1 MGNERFICKASD
13 QIMDSAVYALNRVM
27 TGGFE
32 VLLWPLRFLGPFWSL
47 TVFSLLTGI
56 LMVWVFGRVSDQ
68 GAIKRIRGRISG
80 NLIAVRLF
88 QNDIR
93 VFLSVQGRIL
103 RDTLTY
109 MRYSLTP
116 MLVLMGP
123 VVLII
128 IQLHL
133 HYHYRPMEEGE
144 KALVTVRL
152 SEGGIPQATAKIKLV
167 APEGIQIE
175 TPGVWM
181 PSEGEVSWRIRANQ
195 EGTHTLVVQSE
206 GEGVTKELVVGPEW
220 RAVSSLR
227 SGGNLFDLLLYPK
240 EPPIDPALG
249 IASIEV
255 AYPELEIRCLGVG
268 VDWLLAFFVLSIA
281 FGFSVKGF
289 LGVQV

>member
-1 MGNERFICKASD
+1 
-13 QIMDSAVYALNRVM
+13 MDTAVYALNRVM

-32 VLLWPLRFLGPFWSL
+32 LLLWPLRFLGPFWSL
-47 TVFSLLTGI
+47 TVISLVTGVF
-56 LMVWVFGRVSDQ
+56 MVWIFGRVSDQ
-68 GAIKRIRGRISG
+68 RAIKGIRSRISG

-133 HYHYRPMEEGE
+133 HYHFRPLEEGE
-144 KALVTVRL
+144 KTLVTVRV
-152 SEGGIPQATAKIKLV
+152 SEDKRSQVPAKIKLE

-175 TPGVWM
+175 TPGVWV
-181 PSEGEVSWRIRANQ
+181 PSEGEMSWRIRADKQ
-195 EGTHTLVVQSE
+195 GTYTLVVHAE
-206 GEGVTKELVVGPEW
+206 GEAATKELIVGSEW
-220 RAVSSLR
+220 GSVSSLR
-227 SGGNLFDLLLYPK
+227 SGGNLLDLLLYPK
-240 EPPIDPALG
+240 EPPLDPSSG

-268 VDWLLAFFVLSIA
+268 VDWLIAFFVLSIA
-281 FGFSVKGF
+281 FGFAVKGF

>member
-1 MGNERFICKASD
+1 
-13 QIMDSAVYALNRVM
+13 MDGAVYALNRVM

-32 VLLWPLRFLGPFWSL
+32 LLLWPLRFLGPFWSL
-47 TVFSLLTGI
+47 TVFSLLAGT
-56 LMVWVFGRVSDQ
+56 LMVWIFGRVSDQ

-109 MRYSLTP
+109 MRHSLIP

-144 KALVTVRL
+144 KTLVTVRV
-152 SEGGIPQATAKIKLV
+152 SEDRSPQAPNIKLV

-175 TPGVWM
+175 TPGVWI
-181 PSEGEVSWRIRANQ
+181 PSEGEMSWRIRANK
-195 EGTHTLVVQSE
+195 EGTHTLVVQSG

-220 RAVSSLR
+220 GAVSSLR
-227 SGGNLFDLLLYPK
+227 SGGSLLDMLLYPK
-240 EPPIDPALG
+240 EPPVDPSSG

-255 AYPELEIRCLGVG
+255 AYPELEIRCLGVA

-281 FGFSVKGF
+281 FGFAVKGF